1 MLVFGAKM
9 GIISTV
15 EKTEDR
21 RQKTED
27 RRQKTEDRRP
37 YPDLYRL
44 DSAKEHIIGLDDSI
58 LLLVRFK
65 IGGRLRF
72 LSHAETLR
80 VLQRAC
86 ARAGVTIQHTQGF
99 NPHPRMSLPLPR
111 PVGVESDD
119 ELLCMRVLVRDA
131 SCVMRRAKEIPN
143 AIECVLEAQNAP
155 ITQDAIRNTIMARL
169 SEQLPEGFELLSVN
183 IAKADTSFVPS
194 SATYVLPVRP
204 QCVTADLKARIKQV
218 LASQS
223 LRLERKKDPES
234 LKSKTLDVRGFLK
247 SIELEDSC
255 VIVRCNV
262 SPAGSIR
269 VEEILQLLELDV
281 EKLAAPIRRTGVQW
295 QQS

>member
-1 MLVFGAKM
+1 
-9 GIISTV
+9 
-15 EKTEDR
+15 
-21 RQKTED
+21 
-27 RRQKTEDRRP
+27 
-37 YPDLYRL
+37 
-44 DSAKEHIIGLDDSI
+44 
-58 LLLVRFK
+58 
-65 IGGRLRF
+65 
-72 LSHAETLR
+72 
-80 VLQRAC
+80 
-86 ARAGVTIQHTQGF
+86 
-99 NPHPRMSLPLPR
+99 MSLPLPR

-119 ELLCMRVLVRDA
+119 ELLCMRVVCAPNEPCD
-131 SCVMRRAKEIPN
+131 VDFEMRLK
-143 AIECVLEAQNAP
+143 
-155 ITQDAIRNTIMARL
+155 TSL

-223 LRLERKKDPES
+223 LRLERKKIPES

-281 EKLAAPIRRTGVQW
+281 EKLAAPVRRTSVQW
-295 QQS
+295 NSN